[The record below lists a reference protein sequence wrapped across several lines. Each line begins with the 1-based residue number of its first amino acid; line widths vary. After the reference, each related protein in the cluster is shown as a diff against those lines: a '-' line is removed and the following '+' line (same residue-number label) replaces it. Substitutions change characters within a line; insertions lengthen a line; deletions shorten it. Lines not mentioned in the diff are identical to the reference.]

1 MAEKNNIVNLNRERF
16 WLLLKKVLRALRIPL
31 IVIAALGLLLLG
43 VRLMGEVASSHL
55 NDAAHDVR
63 MLFSKGQGYPYTL
76 EAYQTRHIAMIGR
89 DPLVLTRES
98 CTVLDGSAD
107 TVQVASLPCADSRAV
122 IRNGRALI
130 YSNTTGS
137 LVMLSRSRQLLRQDV
152 LSGVATAALA
162 ANGSY
167 ATVTAGEKSRS
178 TVQVFNRRQALQF
191 RWDCAQERISSVAL
205 SDNGKLVAVL
215 AVGAENAE
223 IYTRLL
229 LFRTDGSA
237 PLLEQRYPGTL
248 MLKVLFTSAGR
259 LVAVGDNQTVALT
272 RKGDK
277 VTVLTYTAD
286 SLNDVETD
294 DSGDVLL
301 CYDALGGAKA
311 TVVRLNAKGKKTC
324 EITTEFAPSGYA
336 VSCAGFALADGSRI
350 TAYSAKGVE
359 KRAADAAGEV
369 TQLLSAGRWI
379 YTVENG
385 VIRRY

>member
-1 MAEKNNIVNLNRERF
+1 MAENNIVNLNRERF

-31 IVIAALGLLLLG
+31 IVIVAFALLLFG
-43 VRLMGEVASSHL
+43 VRLMGEVASSPL
-55 NDAAHDVR
+55 NDAMHDVR
-63 MLFSKGQGYPYTL
+63 MLFRKGAGYPYAL
-76 EAYQTRHIAMIGR
+76 EAYQTRHVAMIGN

-107 TVQVASLPCADSRAV
+107 TVQLTQLPCADSRAV

-130 YSNTTGS
+130 YSNTTGA
-137 LVMLSRSRQLLRQDV
+137 LLMLSRSRQLLKQDV
-152 LSGVATAALA
+152 LSGVTTAALA

-167 ATVTAGEKSRS
+167 ATVTGGEKARS
-178 TVQVFNRRQALQF
+178 TVQVYNRRQALQF
-191 RWDCAQERISSVAL
+191 QWDCAEERISSVAL

-229 LFRTDGSA
+229 LFRTDGSE
-237 PLLEQRYPGTL
+237 PLLTQKYPGTL
-248 MLKVLFTSAGR
+248 MLKVIFTSEGR
-259 LVAVGDNQTVALT
+259 LIAVGDNKTVALT
-272 RKGDK
+272 RKGDRI
-277 VTVLTYTAD
+277 TELSYTAD
-286 SLNDVETD
+286 SLNDIETD

-311 TVVRLNAKGKKTC
+311 TVVRLNAKGRKTC
-324 EITTEFAPSGYA
+324 EIDTEFAPSGYA
-336 VSCAGFALADGSRI
+336 VSRAGFALADGNRI
-350 TAYSAKGVE
+350 TVYSAKGAE
-359 KRAADAAGEV
+359 KRGMDAAGEV
-369 TQLLSAGRWI
+369 TQLLTADRRI